1 MEVDMSISNSIDF
14 GGFVR
19 DWFQS
24 ATERREL
31 LALEDRML
39 RDVGLTQA
47 DVEYLVHRPVLRLPA
62 VPPQTV
68 VRPSDID
75 PEAIRAYVEQAH
87 VLRAQAYGRMFRAI
101 WRWLRA

>member
-1 MEVDMSISNSIDF
+1 MSISNSMDF

-19 DWFQS
+19 DWFQT

-31 LALEDRML
+31 LALEGRML
-39 RDVGLTQA
+39 RDVGLTHA
-47 DVEYLVHRPVLRLPA
+47 DVDYLVNRPVLRLPS
-62 VPPQTV
+62 VPPHTV

-75 PEAIRAYVEQAH
+75 PAVIRAYVEQAH
-87 VLRAQAYGRMFRAI
+87 VLRAQAYGKLFRAI